1 MQSDSVGVEYRRLP
15 FTLIENIILEDQTLS
30 QVDILVYLAIAKH
43 ADGEG
48 TCWPSMATIGKLAR
62 CARETVARSL
72 THLEA
77 RGYLKRTARFRPDGG
92 VTSNV
97 YQLKTIGAQPYSL
110 TQAAPPCELESH
122 PPVSHDHTNY
132 IQSELDPENQE
143 REGRV
148 RRSAAKLSLPGQTPA
163 PESVPSLFFLLKHIK
178 QEAQARVAPLVVG
191 RDWSEG
197 IAELAR
203 SGIPECELIQ
213 AFIACI
219 ETAPERVTF
228 FPRDFLKWRKISR
241 TRRAREQRH
250 YQVREEQVRESDLA
264 SERKQLLREREDPYW
279 QDQVAAAIAQLPWRK
294 VRG

>member
-1 MQSDSVGVEYRRLP
+1 MQSDSVGVERRRLP

-30 QVDILVYLAIAKH
+30 RVDILVYLAIAKH

-48 TCWPSMATIGKLAR
+48 MCWPSMTTIGKFAR

-97 YQLKTIGAQPYSL
+97 YQLMPIKAQPHPV
-110 TQAAPPCELESH
+110 TQADTPCEPESH

-148 RRSAAKLSLPGQTPA
+148 RRPAAKLSLPGQTPA
-163 PESVPSLFFLLKHIK
+163 PESVPSLPFLLKRIK
-178 QEAQARVAPLVVG
+178 QEAQSRRAPLVVG

-197 IAELAR
+197 IEELAR
-203 SGIPECELIQ
+203 SGIPEDELIQ
-213 AFIACI
+213 AFTACI
-219 ETAPERVTF
+219 ETAPERVSF
-228 FPRDFLKWRKISR
+228 FPRDFLKWRKVSR
-241 TRRAREQRH
+241 ERLSRDREVQH
-250 YQVREEQVRESDLA
+250 
-264 SERKQLLREREDPYW
+264 RKREREAVEWERERILAEHRDP
-279 QDQVAAAIAQLPWRK
+279 QSAARIEAAIASLPWKR
-294 VRG
+294 VRGGVL